1 MTDPVYQTLL
11 ETSWRRE
18 LTPDEQAQ
26 LEAWLSTHPENRAGW
41 QADRALN
48 GFLRQLPNAP
58 LSSNFT
64 AQVLRAAQA
73 EQARRAARSSVFAW
87 WEDWGR
93 LFLPKAAWAGVAVL
107 LSVAA
112 VQQVR
117 YLNRN
122 RLAHDLA
129 MIPVGPELPPPE
141 ALQDFDAIKLSSLA
155 ASPSGGAQLVSDE
168 ALFKA
173 LE

>member
-18 LTPDEQAQ
+18 LNPGEQAQ
-26 LEAWLSTHPENRAGW
+26 LQAWLSAHPEDRAAW
-41 QADRALN
+41 QADRMLD

-64 AQVLRAAQA
+64 AQLLRAAQA
-73 EQARRAARSSVFAW
+73 EQTRRAARSGVFAW

-93 LFLPKAAWAGVAVL
+93 SFLPKAAWAGLVVL
-107 LSVAA
+107 LSIAA
-112 VQQVR
+112 FQQFR

-122 RLAHDLA
+122 QLAHDLA

-141 ALQDFDAIKLSSLA
+141 VLQDFDAIKLSSLA